1 MKRRHS
7 QRGVT
12 LLELLVALAILGVV
26 LLIIGHAMSLMQNT
40 WVRIRGKADG
50 FRNTRLALDTVTQR
64 LSQATLNSRWKI
76 DASQP
81 SNLRYVLDSDLH
93 FVSGK
98 ATTLLN
104 NDTAPVGDGVFFQ
117 APFGQDAIPQ
127 STNSSTPPLDTQSL
141 DETLNAWGYFVEF
154 GSDADERPNF
164 MVQSA
169 DKFPPRQRFRL
180 LEFRQPA
187 HELTLFDLGTSQA
200 PGQAPGLL
208 IDQVNNFSQLY
219 TWFSKPLAAGNTYQ
233 QRRVTVIAEN
243 VLAIIVTPLDPKL
256 RDPNAAANDSAPY
269 QVARD
274 HTWDSR
280 RFQTDGS
287 QPLTPGTASPT
298 PSQYQWH
305 RLPPAIQL
313 TAIAMSEDS
322 WTAMPEERIGYI
334 ASQLRTLINGRF
346 DQGSALEDDLNYV
359 QQKLDSGLDGM
370 TTPIRYKIVSILIPM
385 AGQ

>member
-1 MKRRHS
+1 MKRRLS

-40 WVRIRGKADG
+40 WVKIRGKADG

-76 DASQP
+76 DAAQP
-81 SNLRYVLDSDLH
+81 NNLRYVPDSDLH

-104 NDTAPVGDGVFFQ
+104 NDSTPVGDAVFFQ

-127 STNSSTPPLDTQSL
+127 STSSTTPPLDTQSL
-141 DETLNAWGYFVEF
+141 EETLNAWGYFVEF
-154 GSDADERPNF
+154 GSDADERPDF

-169 DKFPPRQRFRL
+169 AQFPPRQRFRL

-187 HELTLFDLGTSQA
+187 HELTLFDLGTAQA

-208 IDQVNNFSQLY
+208 ISQANSFTQLY
-219 TWFSKPLAAGNTYQ
+219 TWFRTPLAAGSTYQ
-233 QRRVTVIAEN
+233 QRRLTVIAEN

-256 RDPNAAANDSAPY
+256 RDPNAPANDPSPYLVAP
-269 QVARD
+269 D
-274 HTWDSR
+274 GTWDSR

-287 QPLTPGTASPT
+287 QPVTPGTATPT

-322 WTAMPEERIGYI
+322 WAAIPDEMVGSTAN
-334 ASQLRTLINGRF
+334 QLRTLINGLF
-346 DQGSALEDDLNYV
+346 NQGSTLENDLTAV
-359 QQKLDSGLDGM
+359 QTQLDAM
-370 TTPIRYKIVSILIPM
+370 TPPMRYKIVSILIPM